1 MVLSDLGLEFIPVVD
16 EFLSRHPKIEIRD
29 YQRRII
35 SKMVHAWMADPSSPN
50 YHKFINVEAPVG
62 AGKTIMAL
70 VGNSILQEQ
79 VPGLVTSWSA
89 MRRNLLDQVVEEKN
103 KFDLKLRL
111 VPISMFEQN
120 PDITDLEGNPINH
133 VDDESHHQAAA
144 SAISL
149 RNKMDKASNGRLRG
163 LGLSGTPLRQD
174 GAKLGFSLVIRDA
187 SARHLIRDGHLSQ
200 FDYYSLDKWN
210 GRIAVDIYCENPERW
225 GRSVMFFHT
234 IAECEKVVQRLR
246 KRGVKAELV
255 EQCPHARIDQLV
267 KFKNNEWQVLVG
279 CLSLTEGYNDPEL
292 KTVFLRSSCKGISIQ
307 MGGRVLR
314 KSLLFPRKQIVQA
327 EKGWCFL
334 KYASAAS
341 QYVRVEK
348 EWRSIESNDNI
359 DRVSAKMVESIAAR
373 VILPVSEIEVK
384 MHERQSKGKSRRF

>member
-1 MVLSDLGLEFIPVVD
+1 MVLTDLGVEFMPVVD
-16 EFLSRHPKIEIRD
+16 DFLRRHPKIETRD

-70 VGNSILQEQ
+70 IGNSILQEL
-79 VPGLVTSWSA
+79 VPGLTTSWSA

-111 VPISMFEQN
+111 VPISMFERE
-120 PDITDLEGNPINH
+120 PDLSNLNGRPINH

-144 SAISL
+144 SAITL
-149 RNKMDKASNGRLRG
+149 RNRMSEASNRRLRG
-163 LGLSGTPLRQD
+163 LGLSGTPLRED

-210 GRIAVDIYCENPERW
+210 NRVAVDIYCESPDRW

-234 IAECEKVVQRLR
+234 IEECTKVVKRLR
-246 KRGVKAELV
+246 KNGIRAELV
-255 EQCPHARIDQLV
+255 EKCPFKRIDQLV
-267 KFKNNEWQVLVG
+267 EFKAGKWQVLVG
-279 CLSLTEGYNDPEL
+279 CLALTEGYNDPDL

-314 KSLLFPRKQIVQA
+314 KSPLFPRKQIVQA
-327 EKGWCFL
+327 EKGWCFM
-334 KYASAAS
+334 KYASPAG

-348 EWRSIESNDNI
+348 EWRSIEANGNVDA
-359 DRVSAKMVESIAAR
+359 VSTKMVQDLAAR
-373 VILPVSEIEVK
+373 VIMPVSEIEEK
-384 MHERQSKGKSRRF
+384 LHKRKSERTARKF